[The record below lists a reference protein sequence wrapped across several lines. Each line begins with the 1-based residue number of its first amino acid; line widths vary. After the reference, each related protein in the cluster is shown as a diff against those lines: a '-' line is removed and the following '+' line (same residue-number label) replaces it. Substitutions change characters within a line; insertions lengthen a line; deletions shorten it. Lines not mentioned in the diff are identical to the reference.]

1 MRNNNSSFY
10 RTGDVSREPNQCSGW
25 LNSFA
30 EKMAVS
36 EQAAKTFEKEES
48 EDPKKRVKTA
58 SRATTAVEVARKRQ
72 QVGPSIYEMMSAI
85 VSGQKP
91 KYSSVEEAVKDYQ
104 QRTGLAQVL
113 QSNAKKNDVVD
124 AARQVVQAA
133 GPTGKLNKDEPE
145 MGEVI
150 QFPKN
155 EISESKV
162 VDEVEPGLAK
172 VLQLFRELDDNG
184 PRDPK
189 PHGPGTAVEATLFE
203 VPELEE
209 AAVDDE
215 GLSDREQASLE
226 AENLADKFTR
236 IDVGALTNIERRKLI
251 AKAKRLLVSGLLE
264 GGSAEDMKG
273 IISRCKEEM
282 EGSPKDEA
290 DDDEEDADVDDTAY
304 EGKQIRWLSDF
315 INKTMAGKGAGKRLV
330 GVWVIARIVNV
341 AAMHFCKN
349 ASASA

>member
-58 SRATTAVEVARKRQ
+58 SRTTTAVEVARKRQ

-150 QFPKN
+150 QFPKK
-155 EISESKV
+155 EISEPKV

-209 AAVDDE
+209 AAVDD
-215 GLSDREQASLE
+215 DKDTA
-226 AENLADKFTR
+226 AD
-236 IDVGALTNIERRKLI
+236 D
-251 AKAKRLLVSGLLE
+251 
-264 GGSAEDMKG
+264 D
-273 IISRCKEEM
+273 
-282 EGSPKDEA
+282 

-315 INKTMAGKGAGKRLV
+315 INKTMAGKGAPDDMDVLEAMCVGGANKRVCRLAQQVRNHLV
-330 GVWVIARIVNV
+330 GSGMHKDK
-341 AAMHFCKN
+341 AACDTFEEAEEADTDDCEGCFQ
-349 ASASA
+349 SAFAAALEVTLPKKA